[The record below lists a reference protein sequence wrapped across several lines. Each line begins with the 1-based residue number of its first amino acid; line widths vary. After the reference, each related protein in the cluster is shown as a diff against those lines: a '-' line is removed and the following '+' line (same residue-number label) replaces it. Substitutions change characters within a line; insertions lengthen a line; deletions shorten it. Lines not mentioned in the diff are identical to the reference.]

1 MPIKLEHTDERL
13 TRRTGLVLVNRFGDT
28 IKLPSQINRAFPAP
42 GSNRGLPASDFVL
55 TVAEMM
61 IDGAV
66 CLEDVR
72 LFENDDAYSALTE
85 REGYPSSDAIGDW
98 LRRHGGP
105 DGERRLWTVMSNL
118 LNTMTGGSGLTLD
131 IDGTIIEADKGDA
144 EMSYK
149 GIRGYHPLLGACTE
163 LGLFVGSRFQH
174 GNAAPQEE
182 LVSFIEQ
189 CQKNVPGRFTT
200 IRSDS
205 AAYNSAV
212 INDCFSRHRRFTIT
226 ADHDT
231 AVMERVRRIS
241 QNAWKQG
248 RNPDGTEPDYHVAE
262 TVHTMDNT
270 AEAFRLVIKRSHR
283 IQQADLFDGNYH
295 YWIVAT
301 NISVQEK
308 DAQAVLD
315 FHNGR
320 GEMPACRTG
329 RERLIGELKHHYNLD
344 HLPCGQFS
352 ANGLYFTIGLLAF
365 TLVQLLKRHYFGD
378 DWKRKSI
385 RSLRYY
391 WLHLPS
397 RIVSHA
403 RYTIARVATS
413 LSTFQQLRAI
423 YLRLFLA
430 PAPA

>member
-1 MPIKLEHTDERL
+1 MPIKLEHTTERL

-28 IKLPSQINRAFPAP
+28 IKLPAQINRAFPAP
-42 GSNRGLPASDFVL
+42 GSNRGLPPSDYVL
-55 TVAEMM
+55 TLVEMM

-85 REGYPSSDAIGDW
+85 RDGYPSSDAIGDW

-105 DGERRLWTVMSNL
+105 DGERRLWTVMNNL
-118 LNTMTGGSGLTLD
+118 LNTMTGGSSLTLD

-149 GIRGYHPLLGACTE
+149 GLRGYHPLLGACTE
-163 LGLFVGSRFQH
+163 LGLFVGSRFQQ
-174 GNAAPQEE
+174 GTAAPQEE
-182 LVSFIEQ
+182 LVSFIHQ
-189 CQKNVPGRFTT
+189 CEKNLPGRFTT
-200 IRSDS
+200 VRSDS
-205 AAYNSAV
+205 AGYNSAV
-212 INDCFSRHRRFTIT
+212 INDCFARHRRFTIT

-231 AVMERVRRIS
+231 AVMERIRKIS
-241 QNAWKQG
+241 RNAWQQG
-248 RNPDGTEPDYHVAE
+248 RNPDGSNADYHVAE
-262 TVHTMDNT
+262 TVHTMDKT
-270 AEAFRLVIKRSHR
+270 TDTFRLVVKRER
-283 IQQADLFDGNYH
+283 RTTQADLFEGNYR
-295 YWIVAT
+295 YWIIAT
-301 NISVQEK
+301 NFSEHEK
-308 DAQAVLD
+308 SAQAIIH

-320 GEMPACRTG
+320 GEM
-329 RERLIGELKHHYNLD
+329 ERLIGELKHHYNLD
-344 HLPCGQFS
+344 HLPCGQFG

-413 LSTFQQLRAI
+413 LATFEQLLAI
-423 YLRLFLA
+423 YLKLLLA

>member
-1 MPIKLEHTDERL
+1 MRD
-13 TRRTGLVLVNRFGDT
+13 
-28 IKLPSQINRAFPAP
+28 
-42 GSNRGLPASDFVL
+42 
-55 TVAEMM
+55 
-61 IDGAV
+61 
-66 CLEDVR
+66 
-72 LFENDDAYSALTE
+72 
-85 REGYPSSDAIGDW
+85 
-98 LRRHGGP
+98 
-105 DGERRLWTVMSNL
+105 
-118 LNTMTGGSGLTLD
+118 
-131 IDGTIIEADKGDA
+131 
-144 EMSYK
+144 K

-226 ADHDT
+226 ADHDS

-270 AEAFRLVIKRSHR
+270 AEAFRLVVKRSHR
-283 IQQADLFDGNYH
+283 IQQADLFDGPPDQCRAGNCH

-344 HLPCGQFS
+344 HLPCGQFG

-365 TLVQLLKRHYFGD
+365 TLVQLLKRHYFGTE
-378 DWKRKSI
+378 WKRKSI

-423 YLRLFLA
+423 YLRLLLA

>member
-1 MPIKLEHTDERL
+1 MPIRLEHTDERL

-28 IKLPSQINRAFPAP
+28 IKLPSQINRSFPAP
-42 GSNRGLPASDFVL
+42 GSNRGLPASDYVL
-55 TVAEMM
+55 TLVEMM

-72 LFENDDAYSALTE
+72 LFENDDAYNALTE

-98 LRRHGGP
+98 LRRHGGV
-105 DGERRLWTVMSNL
+105 DGEKRLWRVIGGL
-118 LNTMTGGSGLTLD
+118 LDTMTGGTGLTLD

-149 GIRGYHPLLGACTE
+149 GVRGYHPLLGACTD
-163 LGLFVGSRFQH
+163 LGLFFGSRFQQ

-182 LVSFIEQ
+182 LVSFVEH
-189 CQKNVPGRFTT
+189 CVKNAPGRFDTL
-200 IRSDS
+200 RSDS
-205 AAYNSAV
+205 AGYNAVV
-212 INDCFSRHRRFTIT
+212 INDCVSRHWHFTIT
-226 ADHDT
+226 ADHDS
-231 AVMERVRRIS
+231 AVMERVGRIAA
-241 QNAWKQG
+241 NAWKQG
-248 RNPDGTEPDYHVAE
+248 RNPDGSEADYHVAE
-262 TVHTMDNT
+262 TVHTMDKSIET
-270 AEAFRLVIKRSHR
+270 FRLVVKRSRRTH
-283 IQQADLFDGNYH
+283 QDDLFEGTYH

-301 NISVQEK
+301 NFSQKEK

-320 GEMPACRTG
+320 GEM
-329 RERLIGELKHHYNLD
+329 ERLIGELKHHYNLD
-344 HLPCGQFS
+344 HLPCGQFT
-352 ANGLYFTIGLLAF
+352 ANALYFTIGLLAF
-365 TLVQLLKRHYFGD
+365 TLVQLLKRHYFGPQ
-378 DWKRKSI
+378 WKRKSL

-403 RYTIARVATS
+403 RYTIARVAS
-413 LSTFQQLRAI
+413 AYDTFQELRAI
-423 YLRLFLA
+423 YLRLLLA

>member
-1 MPIKLEHTDERL
+1 LFMPIKLEHTTERL

-28 IKLPSQINRAFPAP
+28 IKLPSQINRAFPLP
-42 GSNRGLPASDFVL
+42 GSNRGLPASDYAL
-55 TVAEMM
+55 TLVEMM

-85 REGYPSSDAIGDW
+85 RDGYPSSDAIGDW

-105 DGERRLWTVMSNL
+105 DGERRLWTVISNL
-118 LNTMTGGSGLTLD
+118 QNTMTGGSGLTLD

-163 LGLFVGSRFQH
+163 LGLFVGSRFQQ

-182 LVSFIEQ
+182 LVSFIHHCE
-189 CQKNVPGRFTT
+189 KNLPGRFSTV
-200 IRSDS
+200 RSDS
-205 AAYNSAV
+205 AAYNSPV
-212 INDCFSRHRRFTIT
+212 INDCFSCNRRFTIT
-226 ADHDT
+226 ADQDT
-231 AVMERVRRIS
+231 AVMERVRKIAK
-241 QNAWKQG
+241 NAWQQG
-248 RNPDGTEPDYHVAE
+248 RNHDGSKADYHVAE
-262 TVHTMDNT
+262 TVHTMEKT
-270 AEAFRLVIKRSHR
+270 TKAFRLVIKRSR
-283 IQQADLFDGNYH
+283 RTQQADLFDGQYH

-301 NISVQEK
+301 NFSEQEK
-308 DAQAVLD
+308 NAQAVLD

-320 GEMPACRTG
+320 GEM
-329 RERLIGELKHHYNLD
+329 ERLIGELKHHYNLD
-344 HLPCGQFS
+344 HLPCGQFG

-365 TLVQLLKRHYFGD
+365 TLVQLLKRHYFGN

-403 RYTIARVATS
+403 RYTIARIATS
-413 LSTFQQLRAI
+413 LATFQEMNAL
-423 YLRLFLA
+423 YLRLLLA
-430 PAPA
+430 PAPS

>member
-1 MPIKLEHTDERL
+1 MPIKLEHTNERL

-42 GSNRGLPASDFVL
+42 GSNRGLPASDYVL
-55 TVAEMM
+55 TLVEMM

-85 REGYPSSDAIGDW
+85 RDGYPSSDAIGDW

-105 DGERRLWTVMSNL
+105 DGERRLWMVISNL
-118 LNTMTGGSGLTLD
+118 LNAMTGGSGLTLD

-149 GIRGYHPLLGACTE
+149 GIRGYHPLIGACTE
-163 LGLFVGSRFQH
+163 LGLFVGSRFQQ

-182 LVSFIEQ
+182 LVSFVHQ
-189 CQKNVPGRFTT
+189 CEKNAPGRFSAL
-200 IRSDS
+200 RSDS
-205 AAYNSAV
+205 AGYNSPL
-212 INDCFSRHRRFTIT
+212 INDCFARHRRFTIT

-231 AVMERVRRIS
+231 AVMERIQKIS
-241 QNAWKQG
+241 KHAWKQG
-248 RNPDGTEPDYHVAE
+248 RNPDGSEADYHVAE
-262 TVHTMDNT
+262 TVHTMNNT
-270 AEAFRLVIKRSHR
+270 TEAFRLVIKRSR
-283 IQQADLFDGNYH
+283 RTYQTDLFDGQYH

-301 NISVQEK
+301 NFPSQDK
-308 DAQAVLD
+308 DAQAVLN

-320 GEMPACRTG
+320 GEM
-329 RERLIGELKHHYNLD
+329 ERLIGELKHHYNLD

-413 LSTFQQLRAI
+413 LATFQQLQAI
-423 YLRLFLA
+423 YLRLLLA

>member
-1 MPIKLEHTDERL
+1 MPIKLEHTTERL

-28 IKLPSQINRAFPAP
+28 IKLPAQINRAFPAP
-42 GSNRGLPASDFVL
+42 GSNRGLPPSDYVL
-55 TVAEMM
+55 TLVEMM

-118 LNTMTGGSGLTLD
+118 LNTMTGGCGLTLD

-149 GIRGYHPLLGACTE
+149 GVRGYHPLLGACTE
-163 LGLFVGSRFQH
+163 LGLFVGSRFQQ

-182 LVSFIEQ
+182 LVSFIHQ
-189 CQKNVPGRFTT
+189 CENNVPGRFTT

-205 AAYNSAV
+205 AGYNSAL
-212 INDCFSRHRRFTIT
+212 INDCFTRHRRFTIT

-231 AVMERVRRIS
+231 AVMERVRKIS
-241 QNAWKQG
+241 RHAWKQG
-248 RNPDGTEPDYHVAE
+248 RNPDGTEADYHVAE
-262 TVHTMDNT
+262 TVHTMDNS
-270 AEAFRLVIKRSHR
+270 AEAFRLVIKRSLRTH
-283 IQQADLFDGNYH
+283 QADLFDGNYH
-295 YWIVAT
+295 YWIIAT
-301 NISVQEK
+301 NIPAQQK
-308 DAQAVLD
+308 DAQAILD

-320 GEMPACRTG
+320 GEM
-329 RERLIGELKHHYNLD
+329 ERLIGELKHHYNLD
-344 HLPCGQFS
+344 HLPCGQFD

-365 TLVQLLKRHYFGD
+365 TLVQLLKRHYFGTE
-378 DWKRKSI
+378 WKRKSI

-413 LSTFQQLRAI
+413 YTTFQQLLAI
-423 YLRLFLA
+423 YLRLLLA

>member
-1 MPIKLEHTDERL
+1 MPIKLEHTTERL

-28 IKLPSQINRAFPAP
+28 IKLPGQINRAFRAP
-42 GSNRGLPASDFVL
+42 GSNRGFPPSDYVL
-55 TVAEMM
+55 TLVEMM

-72 LFENDDAYSALTE
+72 LFHNDDAYSALTE
-85 REGYPSSDAIGDW
+85 RDGYPSSDALGDW

-105 DGERRLWTVMSNL
+105 DGEERLWSVISRL
-118 LNTMTGGSGLTLD
+118 IDTMTGGSGLTLD

-144 EMSYK
+144 QMSYK
-149 GIRGYHPLLGACTE
+149 GIRGYHPLLGACTA
-163 LGLFVGSRFQH
+163 LGLFVGSRFQQ
-174 GNAAPQEE
+174 GNAAPQQE
-182 LVSFIEQ
+182 LVSFIHH
-189 CQKNVPGRFTT
+189 CDTNVPGRFTNLR
-200 IRSDS
+200 IDS
-205 AAYNSAV
+205 AGYNSAV
-212 INDCFSRHRRFTIT
+212 INDCFTHHRRFTIT

-241 QNAWKQG
+241 PNAWKQG
-248 RNPDGTEPDYHVAE
+248 RNDDGTEADYHVAE

-270 AEAFRLVIKRSHR
+270 TDTFRLVVKRSRR
-283 IQQADLFDGNYH
+283 IHQADLFDGNHH

-301 NISVQEK
+301 NFSEQEK

-320 GEMPACRTG
+320 GEM
-329 RERLIGELKHHYNLD
+329 ERLIGELKHHYNLD
-344 HLPCGQFS
+344 HLPCGQFG

-378 DWKRKSI
+378 QWKRKSI

-391 WLHLPS
+391 WLHLPA

-403 RYTIARVATS
+403 RYLIARVATP
-413 LSTFQQLRAI
+413 LSIFEQLHAI
-423 YLRLFLA
+423 YLALRLA
-430 PAPA
+430 PAPS

>member
-1 MPIKLEHTDERL
+1 MPIRLEHTTERL

-28 IKLPSQINRAFPAP
+28 IKLPAQINRAFPVP
-42 GSNRGLPASDFVL
+42 GSNRGLPASDYVL
-55 TVAEMM
+55 TLVEMM

-72 LFENDDAYSALTE
+72 LFENDEAYNALTE

-105 DGERRLWTVMSNL
+105 DGEQRLWRVMSTL

-144 EMSYK
+144 QMSYK
-149 GIRGYHPLLGACTE
+149 GVRGYHPLLGACTE
-163 LGLFVGSRFQH
+163 LGVLVGSRFQQ

-189 CQKNVPGRFTT
+189 CQKNVPGRFTGV
-200 IRSDS
+200 RSDS
-205 AAYNSAV
+205 AGYNSAV
-212 INDCFSRHRRFTIT
+212 INYCFTHHLHFTIT
-226 ADHDT
+226 ADHDS
-231 AVMERVRRIS
+231 AVMERIS
-241 QNAWKQG
+241 KISRHAWQQG
-248 RNPDGTEPDYHVAE
+248 RNPDGTKTDYHVAE

-270 AEAFRLVIKRSHR
+270 TDTFRLIIKRSLR
-283 IQQADLFDGNYH
+283 TREADLFDGPYH

-301 NISVQEK
+301 NFPPHEK
-308 DAQAVLD
+308 DAQAILD

-320 GEMPACRTG
+320 GEM
-329 RERLIGELKHHYNLD
+329 ERLIGELKHHYHLD
-344 HLPCGQFS
+344 HLPCGQFH
-352 ANGLYFTIGLLAF
+352 ANGLYFTIGILAF
-365 TLVQLLKRHYFGD
+365 TLVQLLKRHYFGPH
-378 DWKRKSI
+378 WKGKSI

-391 WLHLPS
+391 WLHLPA

-403 RYTIARVATS
+403 RYITARVATS
-413 LSTFQQLRAI
+413 LSTFQQLRTI
-423 YLRLFLA
+423 YLRLRLA

>member
-1 MPIKLEHTDERL
+1 MPIKLEHTTERL
-13 TRRTGLVLVNRFGDT
+13 TRRTGLVLVNRFGDAV
-28 IKLPSQINRAFPAP
+28 KLSAHINRAFPVP
-42 GSNRGLPASDFVL
+42 GSNRGLPPSDYVL
-55 TVAEMM
+55 TLVEMM

-72 LFENDDAYSALTE
+72 LFENDEAYSALTE
-85 REGYPSSDAIGDW
+85 RDGYPSSDAIGDW

-105 DGERRLWTVMSNL
+105 DGERRLWTVMNNL

-149 GIRGYHPLLGACTE
+149 GLRGYHPLLGACTE
-163 LGLFVGSRFQH
+163 LGLFVGSRFQQ

-182 LVSFIEQ
+182 LVSFIHQ
-189 CQKNVPGRFTT
+189 CENNLPGRFTT
-200 IRSDS
+200 LRSDS

-212 INDCFSRHRRFTIT
+212 INDCFARHRRFTIT

-231 AVMERVRRIS
+231 AVMERVRKIA
-241 QNAWKQG
+241 QTAWHQG
-248 RNPDGTEPDYHVAE
+248 RNPDGSNADYHVAE
-262 TVHTMDNT
+262 TVHTMDKT
-270 AEAFRLVIKRSHR
+270 TGTFRLVVKRERHR
-283 IQQADLFDGNYH
+283 DQADLFDGQFR
-295 YWIVAT
+295 YWIIAT
-301 NISVQEK
+301 NFSEQEK
-308 DAQAVLD
+308 SAQAIIHL
-315 FHNGR
+315 HNGR
-320 GEMPACRTG
+320 GEM
-329 RERLIGELKHHYNLD
+329 ERLIGELKHHYNLD

-365 TLVQLLKRHYFGD
+365 TLVQLLMRHYFGAE
-378 DWKRKSI
+378 WKRKSI

-413 LSTFQQLRAI
+413 LATFEHLLAI
-423 YLRLFLA
+423 YLKLLLA

>member
-1 MPIKLEHTDERL
+1 MPIKLEHTTERL
-13 TRRTGLVLVNRFGDT
+13 TRRTGLVLVNRFGET
-28 IKLPSQINRAFPAP
+28 VKLPAQINRAFPAP
-42 GSNRGLPASDFVL
+42 GSNRGLPPSDYVL
-55 TVAEMM
+55 TLVEMI

-85 REGYPSSDAIGDW
+85 RDGYPSSDAIGDW

-105 DGERRLWTVMSNL
+105 DGERRLWTVMNHL
-118 LNTMTGGSGLTLD
+118 LNTMTSGSGLTLD

-144 EMSYK
+144 AMSYK

-163 LGLFVGSRFQH
+163 LGIFVGSRFQQ

-182 LVSFIEQ
+182 LVSFIHQ
-189 CQKNVPGRFTT
+189 CEHNLPGRFTT
-200 IRSDS
+200 LRSDS

-212 INDCFSRHRRFTIT
+212 INDCFARGRRFTIT

-231 AVMERVRRIS
+231 AVMERIQKIS
-241 QNAWKQG
+241 RNAWKQG
-248 RNPDGTEPDYHVAE
+248 RNPDGAKADYHVAE

-270 AEAFRLVIKRSHR
+270 TDTFRLVVKRERRSH
-283 IQQADLFDGNYH
+283 QADLFEGTYR
-295 YWIVAT
+295 YWIIAT
-301 NISVQEK
+301 NFSEQEK
-308 DAQAVLD
+308 SAQAVLD
-315 FHNGR
+315 FHNER
-320 GEMPACRTG
+320 GEM
-329 RERLIGELKHHYNLD
+329 ERLIGELKHHYNLD
-344 HLPCGQFS
+344 HLPCGQFG

-365 TLVQLLKRHYFGD
+365 TLVQLLMRHYFGAE
-378 DWKRKSI
+378 WKRKSI

-413 LSTFQQLRAI
+413 LARFEQLLAM
-423 YLRLFLA
+423 YLRLLLA

>member
-1 MPIKLEHTDERL
+1 MPIKLEHTTERL
-13 TRRTGLVLVNRFGDT
+13 TRRTGLALINRFGDT
-28 IKLPSQINRAFPAP
+28 VKLPSQLNRAFPTP
-42 GSNRGLPASDFVL
+42 GSNRGLPPSDYVL
-55 TVAEMM
+55 TLVEMI

-72 LFENDDAYSALTE
+72 LFENDPAYSALTE
-85 REGYPSSDAIGDW
+85 RDGYPSSDAIGDW

-105 DGERRLWTVMSNL
+105 DGERRLWTVMSAL
-118 LNTMTGGSGLTLD
+118 LNTLTGGAGLTLD

-149 GIRGYHPLLGACTE
+149 GIRGYHPLLGACTD

-174 GNAAPQEE
+174 GNAVPQQE
-182 LVSFIEQ
+182 LVSFIHQCEQ
-189 CQKNVPGRFTT
+189 NAQGRFTT

-205 AAYNSAV
+205 AGYNSAV
-212 INDCFSRHRRFTIT
+212 INDCFARHRRFTIT

-231 AVMERVRRIS
+231 AVMERVRKIS
-241 QNAWKQG
+241 QHAWKQG
-248 RNPDGTEPDYHVAE
+248 RNADGTEADYHVAE
-262 TVHTMDNT
+262 TVHTMDKT
-270 AEAFRLVIKRSHR
+270 SGTFRLIVKRSRRTH
-283 IQQADLFDGNYH
+283 QADLFDGNYY

-301 NISVQEK
+301 SFTEQEK
-308 DAQAVLD
+308 PAQAVLD

-320 GEMPACRTG
+320 GEM
-329 RERLIGELKHHYNLD
+329 ERLIGELKHHYNLD

-403 RYTIARVATS
+403 RYTVARVATS
-413 LSTFQQLRAI
+413 LATFQHLRTI
-423 YLRLFLA
+423 YLRLLLA

>member
-1 MPIKLEHTDERL
+1 MPVKLEHTTERL
-13 TRRTGLVLVNRFGDT
+13 TRRTGLLLVNRFGDS
-28 IKLPSQINRAFPAP
+28 INLPAQINRAFPAP
-42 GSNRGLPASDFVL
+42 GSNRALPASDYVL
-55 TVAEMM
+55 TLAEMM

-72 LFENDDAYSALTE
+72 LFENDDAYKALTE
-85 REGYPSSDAIGDW
+85 RQGYPSSDAFGDW

-105 DGERRLWTVMSNL
+105 DGERRLWIVISNL

-144 EMSYK
+144 QMSYK
-149 GIRGYHPLLGACTE
+149 GVRGYHPLLGACVE
-163 LGLFVGSRFQH
+163 LGLFVGSRFQQ

-182 LVSFIEQ
+182 LVSFVHHCE
-189 CQKNVPGRFTT
+189 KHLPGRFTT
-200 IRSDS
+200 VRIDS
-205 AAYNSAV
+205 AGYNSAV
-212 INDCFSRHRRFTIT
+212 INDCFARHRRFTIT
-226 ADHDT
+226 ADHDC
-231 AVMERVRRIS
+231 AVMNRVQKIS
-241 QNAWKQG
+241 PIAWKKG
-248 RNPDGTEPDYHVAE
+248 RNPDGTAADYHVAE

-270 AEAFRLVIKRSHR
+270 PDTFRLVVKRSRRTH
-283 IQQADLFDGNYH
+283 QADLFDGDYH

-301 NISVQEK
+301 NIPEQEK
-308 DAQAVLD
+308 HAQAVLD
-315 FHNGR
+315 FHNQR
-320 GEMPACRTG
+320 GEM
-329 RERLIGELKHHYNLD
+329 ERLIGELKHHYNLD

-352 ANGLYFTIGLLAF
+352 ANSLYFTIGLLAF

-385 RSLRYY
+385 RSLRYH

-413 LSTFQQLRAI
+413 LSTFEQLLAI
-423 YLRLFLA
+423 YLRLMLA

>member
-1 MPIKLEHTDERL
+1 MPIKLEHTNERL

-42 GSNRGLPASDFVL
+42 GSNRGLPASDYVL
-55 TVAEMM
+55 TLAEMM

-85 REGYPSSDAIGDW
+85 RDGYPSSDAIGDW

-105 DGERRLWTVMSNL
+105 DGERRLWTVISNL

-149 GIRGYHPLLGACTE
+149 GIRGYHPLIGACTE
-163 LGLFVGSRFQH
+163 LGLFVGSRFQQ

-182 LVSFIEQ
+182 LVSFVHQ
-189 CQKNVPGRFTT
+189 CEKNVPGRFSAL
-200 IRSDS
+200 RSDS
-205 AAYNSAV
+205 AGYNSPL
-212 INDCFSRHRRFTIT
+212 INDCFARHRRFTIT

-231 AVMERVRRIS
+231 AVMERIQKIS
-241 QNAWKQG
+241 KHAWKQG
-248 RNPDGTEPDYHVAE
+248 RNPDGSEADYHVAE
-262 TVHTMDNT
+262 TVHTMNNT
-270 AEAFRLVIKRSHR
+270 TEAFRLVIKRSRRTH
-283 IQQADLFDGNYH
+283 QTDLFDGPYH

-301 NISVQEK
+301 NFPSHDK
-308 DAQAVLD
+308 DAQAVLN

-320 GEMPACRTG
+320 GEM
-329 RERLIGELKHHYNLD
+329 ERLIGELKHHYNLD

-365 TLVQLLKRHYFGD
+365 TLVQLLKRHYFGN

-413 LSTFQQLRAI
+413 LATFQEMNAI
-423 YLRLFLA
+423 YLRLLLA

>member
-1 MPIKLEHTDERL
+1 VPIKLEHTTERL
-13 TRRTGLVLVNRFGDT
+13 TRRTGLALVNRFGDT
-28 IKLPSQINRAFPAP
+28 IKLPAQINRAFPAP
-42 GSNRGLPASDFVL
+42 GSNRGLPPSDYVL
-55 TVAEMM
+55 TLVEMM

-72 LFENDDAYSALTE
+72 LFENDDAYRALTE
-85 REGYPSSDAIGDW
+85 RDGYPSSDAIGDW
-98 LRRHGGP
+98 LRRYGGP
-105 DGERRLWTVMSNL
+105 DGEQRLWRVMSAL
-118 LNTMTGGSGLTLD
+118 MNTMTGGSGLTLD

-144 EMSYK
+144 AMSYK

-182 LVSFIEQ
+182 LVAFIHHCER
-189 CQKNVPGRFTT
+189 NLPGRFTT
-200 IRSDS
+200 VRSDS

-212 INDCFSRHRRFTIT
+212 INDCFARHRRFTIT

-231 AVMERVRRIS
+231 AVMERVRKIAR
-241 QNAWKQG
+241 NAWKQG
-248 RNPDGTEPDYHVAE
+248 RNPDGTTADYHVAE
-262 TVHTMDNT
+262 TVHTMNNST
-270 AEAFRLVIKRSHR
+270 HAFRLVIKRERHNE
-283 IQQADLFDGNYH
+283 QADLFEGNYR
-295 YWIVAT
+295 YWIIAT
-301 NISVQEK
+301 NFSEEEK
-308 DAQAVLD
+308 AAQAVIN

-320 GEMPACRTG
+320 GEM
-329 RERLIGELKHHYNLD
+329 ERLIGELKAHYHLE

-352 ANGLYFTIGLLAF
+352 ANALYFTIGLLAF
-365 TLVQLLKRHYFGD
+365 TLVQLLMRHYFGAQ
-378 DWKRKSI
+378 WKRKSI

-413 LSTFQQLRAI
+413 LATFQQLLAL
-423 YLRLFLA
+423 YLKLLLA

>member
-1 MPIKLEHTDERL
+1 MPIKLEHTTERL

-28 IKLPSQINRAFPAP
+28 IKLPSQINRAFPVP
-42 GSNRGLPASDFVL
+42 GSNRGLPASDYAL
-55 TVAEMM
+55 TLVEMM

-85 REGYPSSDAIGDW
+85 RDGYPSSDAIGDW

-105 DGERRLWTVMSNL
+105 DGERRLWTVISNL

-149 GIRGYHPLLGACTE
+149 GIRGYHPLIGACTE
-163 LGLFVGSRFQH
+163 LGLFVGSRFQQ

-182 LVSFIEQ
+182 LVSFVHQ
-189 CQKNVPGRFTT
+189 CEKNVPGRFSAL
-200 IRSDS
+200 RSDS
-205 AAYNSAV
+205 AGYNSPL
-212 INDCFSRHRRFTIT
+212 INDCFSCHRRFTIT
-226 ADHDT
+226 ADQDT
-231 AVMERVRRIS
+231 AVMERVRKIAK
-241 QNAWKQG
+241 NAWQQG
-248 RNPDGTEPDYHVAE
+248 RNHDGSTADYHVAE
-262 TVHTMDNT
+262 TVHTMEKT
-270 AEAFRLVIKRSHR
+270 ARAFRLVIKRSRRTH
-283 IQQADLFDGNYH
+283 QADLFDGQYH

-301 NISVQEK
+301 NFSEQEK
-308 DAQAVLD
+308 NAQAILD

-320 GEMPACRTG
+320 GEM
-329 RERLIGELKHHYNLD
+329 ERLIGELKHHYNLD
-344 HLPCGQFS
+344 HLPCGQFG

-365 TLVQLLKRHYFGD
+365 TIVQLLKRHYFGV

-413 LSTFQQLRAI
+413 LATFREMNAI
-423 YLRLFLA
+423 YLRLLLA

>member
-1 MPIKLEHTDERL
+1 MPIKLEHTTERL

-28 IKLPSQINRAFPAP
+28 VKLPAQINRAFPAP
-42 GSNRGLPASDFVL
+42 GSNRGLPPSDYVL
-55 TVAEMM
+55 TLAEMI

-85 REGYPSSDAIGDW
+85 RDGYPSSDAIGDW

-105 DGERRLWTVMSNL
+105 EGERQLWTVMSNL
-118 LNTMTGGSGLTLD
+118 LETMTGGSGLTLD

-149 GIRGYHPLLGACTE
+149 GIRGYHPLLGACTA
-163 LGLFVGSRFQH
+163 LGLFFGSRFQQ

-182 LVSFIEQ
+182 LVSFIHQ
-189 CQKNVPGRFTT
+189 CEKNAPGRFTSL
-200 IRSDS
+200 RSDS
-205 AAYNSAV
+205 AGYNRAV
-212 INDCFSRHRRFTIT
+212 INDCFARHRRFTIT

-231 AVMERVRRIS
+231 AVMERIGKIPEY
-241 QNAWKQG
+241 AWKQG
-248 RNPDGTEPDYHVAE
+248 RNADGTEEDYHVAE
-262 TVHTMDNT
+262 TVHTMDKTTNT
-270 AEAFRLVIKRSHR
+270 FRLVIKRSRRRH
-283 IQQADLFDGNYH
+283 QADLFDGNYH

-301 NISVQEK
+301 NFSPEDK
-308 DAQAVLD
+308 DAQAILD

-320 GEMPACRTG
+320 GEM
-329 RERLIGELKHHYNLD
+329 ERLIGELKHYYNLD
-344 HLPCGQFS
+344 HLPCGQFG

-378 DWKRKSI
+378 DWKRKSV

-413 LSTFQQLRAI
+413 ASTFEQLLAI
-423 YLRLFLA
+423 YLRLLLA

>member
-1 MPIKLEHTDERL
+1 MPIKLEHTNERL
-13 TRRTGLVLVNRFGDT
+13 TRRTGLVLVNRFGET
-28 IKLPSQINRAFPAP
+28 IKLPSQINRALPAP

-55 TVAEMM
+55 TVTEMM

-144 EMSYK
+144 AMSYK
-149 GIRGYHPLLGACTE
+149 GIRGYHPLLGACTD
-163 LGLFVGSRFQH
+163 LGLFFGSRFQQ
-174 GNAAPQEE
+174 GNAVPQEE
-182 LVSFIEQ
+182 LVSFVEQ
-189 CQKNVPGRFTT
+189 CVKNAPGRFHTL
-200 IRSDS
+200 RSDS
-205 AAYNSAV
+205 AGYNAAV
-212 INDCFSRHRRFTIT
+212 INDCFARHWHFTIT
-226 ADHDT
+226 ADHDA
-231 AVMERVRRIS
+231 AVMERVGRIS
-241 QNAWKQG
+241 PRAWKQG
-248 RNPDGTEPDYHVAE
+248 RNSDGSEADYHVAE
-262 TVHTMDNT
+262 TVHTMDKSAN
-270 AEAFRLVIKRSHR
+270 AFRLVVKRSRRTH
-283 IQQADLFDGNYH
+283 QDDLFEGTYH

-301 NISVQEK
+301 NFSPQEK

-320 GEMPACRTG
+320 GEI
-329 RERLIGELKHHYNLD
+329 ERLIGELKHHYNLD

-391 WLHLPS
+391 WLHLHS

-423 YLRLFLA
+423 YLRLLLA